1 MPFLHSAVNISCG
14 PVTTSRFCSPVTST
28 GNPKEEYVK
37 EKNVVIE
44 PKIKIVYFNRFSG
57 Q

>member
-1 MPFLHSAVNISCG
+1 MPSLYSAVNISCG
-14 PVTTSRFCSPVTST
+14 PVMTSRFCSPVKTT
-28 GNPKEEYVK
+28 GNPKEYVK

-44 PKIKIVYFNRFSG
+44 PKIKVVYFNRFSG